1 MERFCVQPVKVPF
14 NSIVYR
20 GSEMIMNIPKL
31 ADAVGAIR
39 LVLDEPT
46 PFLEEIIQEAELLG
60 IEKLWGEFI
69 RIENDLKVSIE
80 KAEYRSSRI
89 IPIPFYCLTDFYFD
103 PLTLRILFLGGG
115 DGQEIHGHLLI
126 DYVTTSGLPK
136 TPYFK
141 RIRTVSMIKAPMNNS
156 KRLTLDV
163 YIPGAV
169 YEIFFTVRDN
179 SGNFIEC
186 IENVTL
192 LMDDRERFNCSGDH
206 LHYIEPL
213 KRYGSYASNVYMY
226 SFSLGGA
233 DELRVP
239 SGQTC
244 LSEKQRFIIDTWSQT
259 GTLTI
264 WACSRNFVYNNK
276 RVFDSYELALNCV
289 QGTGSLSP
297 VPVRTSSIVSNDTL
311 TVIYTSNVSLTTPV
325 GPYQV
330 LGQSGRITF
339 SSPGFSNTVC
349 AYNIRTDWLGPPQ
362 LYDMFCTGKP
372 RVLIDGNNRLFLSD
386 YQSCMDQYANF
397 FTLQGT
403 TLVKSRYNGTL
414 VYSVPGVSCLPG
426 VYFGFEAIPLLS
438 GGIQTTNGTIPT
450 SFAAD
455 SIVVDSSNVYVAYQN
470 AYYVY
475 DQIQLK
481 RIDSKF
487 VSPVCTSPSLIGLTR
502 SGPVLCLSTGDVY
515 QFGTKTWHVTNSHG
529 GTLYKMFIS
538 DYDDVFVSYVD
549 VADFYIYKV
558 GTPYFKKYS
567 GAWAYDIS
575 FSGSIFLVGF
585 SALPLYPVVVTEEV
599 SHEYGKT
606 IKGGS
611 TYFIQLNINLQYNST
626 DQIVQYNTRFNP
638 YENPKY
644 DASYFAANIIGQELS
659 FVNSYLW
666 NNYVVCNITIGTTF
680 SLSCDTLGEN
690 VYSALRTDSTASS
703 IYGTHGEYD
712 VHVPSTIGFSAVLIS
727 MNTYTSNVQWVAVID
742 GLGAEDTQRT
752 VASLSNVY
760 ICGSYGPQSSNVYN
774 SNHVVSRVLPPGSQ
788 IGAYLVKY
796 SSTGDVLWA
805 SYCSATDSPI
815 TMSGVSH
822 ANGVT
827 TCFVSQIQGSAG
839 TITIRDATFA
849 SSRVFYVTRNF
860 GSLIQYGST
869 GNYIRSIYFQS
880 SWISEGQVL
889 SVNSNVYCSFQKGP
903 EALTIDS
910 VTRFPFIYGGVYN
923 SHCIVKFSSI
933 LQSYYGMMISS
944 ENLLYVGGISV
955 DSNENVYA
963 SGFWRTSGRGVYV
976 YDSSGITTRLLIPK
990 NNSSYVMKF
999 NSSGRY
1005 AWTSLFYS
1013 TTGIETTQ
1021 FTRGNA
1027 SSVDGTS
1034 LFVAGNYDGTSTT
1047 NYIRNGDGTPGI
1059 PIFVTPTS
1067 SSRDA
1072 ILIRFTS
1079 DTGRSMWYLTV
1090 SGMSYDGGV
1099 SVTTD
1104 SSGYVYFSGYYTGEG
1119 VVIRDGMGSV
1129 YNTYRPVSLA
1139 TQVAF
1144 HIKISGLNG
1153 SLVTVT

>member
-1 MERFCVQPVKVPF
+1 
-14 NSIVYR
+14 
-20 GSEMIMNIPKL
+20 MIMNIPKL
-31 ADAVGAIR
+31 GDAVGAIR

-80 KAEYRSSRI
+80 KADYRSYRI

-136 TPYFK
+136 APYFK

-186 IENVTL
+186 IKNVTL
-192 LMDDRERFNCSGDH
+192 LIDDRERFNCSGDH

-244 LSEKQRFIIDTWSQT
+244 LSEKQRFIIDTWPQT

-276 RVFDSYELALNCV
+276 RVFDSYELALNCI
-289 QGTGSLSP
+289 QDTGSLSP
-297 VPVRTSSIVSNDTL
+297 VPVRTSSIVSNGTL

-330 LGQSGRITF
+330 LGDSGQLTF

-349 AYNIRTDWLGPPQ
+349 AYNLRTDWLGPPQ
-362 LYDMFCTGKP
+362 LYDMFCTGRL
-372 RVLIDGNNRLFLSD
+372 RVLINGNNRLFLSE
-386 YQSCMDQYANF
+386 YRSCMDQYANF

-403 TLVKSRYNGTL
+403 TLVKYRYDGSL
-414 VYSVPGVSCLPG
+414 VYSVPDVSCLPG
-426 VYFGFEAIPLLS
+426 LYFGFEAISLNS
-438 GGIQTTNGTIPT
+438 GGIQTTNGPIPT
-450 SFAAD
+450 AFAAD
-455 SIVVDSSNVYVAYQN
+455 SIVVDSSNIYVAYQN

-481 RIDSKF
+481 LIDSKF
-487 VSPVCTSPSLIGLTR
+487 VSPICTYPSLIGLTR

-529 GTLYKMFIS
+529 GVLNKLFIS
-538 DYDDVFVSYVD
+538 DYDDVFVSYLEGY
-549 VADFYIYKV
+549 DFYIYKV

-567 GAWAYDIS
+567 GAIAYELS
-575 FSGSIFLVGF
+575 FSGSVFLVAF
-585 SALPLYPVVVTEEV
+585 SAFTDPVTVTEQV
-599 SHEYGKT
+599 RHEYGKT
-606 IKGGS
+606 IKQGS
-611 TYFIQLNINLQYNST
+611 TCFIQLNINLQYNST

-644 DASYFAANIIGQELS
+644 DASYFASNITGQELP

-666 NNYVVCNITIGTTF
+666 NNYVACNISIGTTF
-680 SLSCDTLGEN
+680 SISCDTLGEN

-703 IYGTHGEYD
+703 IYGTHGKYG
-712 VHVPSTIGFSAVLIS
+712 VYVPSTIGFSTVLIS

-742 GLGAEDTQRT
+742 GLGSEDTQNM

-774 SNHVVSRVLPPGSQ
+774 SNHVVSRILPSGGD

-805 SYCSATDSPI
+805 SYCSATSSPI

-822 ANGVT
+822 ANDIT
-827 TCFVSQIQGSAG
+827 TCFVSQIEGNAG
-839 TITIRDATFA
+839 IVTIYDATFA
-849 SSRVFYVTRNF
+849 SSRVFTVSRNF
-860 GSLIQYGST
+860 GALIQYGST
-869 GNYIRSIYFQS
+869 GNYIRSIYFQNP
-880 SWISEGQVL
+880 WISEGKVR
-889 SVNSNVYCSFQKGP
+889 SVNSDVYCSFQKGASP
-903 EALTIDS
+903 LTIDS
-910 VTRFPFIYGGVYN
+910 STTFPVTLGGAYN
-923 SHCIVKFSSI
+923 NHCIVKFNSF

-944 ENLLYVGGISV
+944 RNLIYVGGISV
-955 DSNENVYA
+955 DYNENVYA
-963 SGFWRTSGRGVYV
+963 SGFLQTSGTRVSV
-976 YDSSGITTRLLIPK
+976 YDSSGGFILSLPT
-990 NNSSYVMKF
+990 NNSSYVVKF
-999 NSSGRY
+999 DSSGRY
-1005 AWTSLFYS
+1005 AWMSLFYS
-1013 TTGIETTQ
+1013 TTGIETTH
-1021 FTRGNA
+1021 FTRGIA

-1034 LFVAGNYDGTSTT
+1034 LFVAGDYDGTKTT
-1047 NYIRNGDGTPGI
+1047 NYIRNANGSPGI
-1059 PIFVTPTS
+1059 PIVVTPTS

-1072 ILIRFTS
+1072 ILIKFTS
-1079 DTGRSMWYLTV
+1079 DTGRSIWYLTV
-1090 SGMSYDGGV
+1090 TGMGFDSGV

-1104 SSGYVYFSGYYTGEG
+1104 SSGYVYFSGYYTGEDA
-1119 VVIRDGMGSV
+1119 VIRDGLGSV
-1129 YNTYRPVSLA
+1129 YNTYRPVS
-1139 TQVAF
+1139 TSSQVAF
-1144 HIKISGLNG
+1144 HIKVSGLNG